1 VVLESPSQNAGPPL
15 APHFNAP
22 LSPDAPPQHASQ
34 YLEAFGDFEQNGIRL
49 NDYCIN
55 HLVTFRPMQQN
66 ILGLAYLGS
75 YNPNNIG
82 GVCSP
87 PSMSNHGRQ
96 RMIGRN
102 IGMATYANKDGQ
114 PILSRQA
121 LLVSAHELG
130 HNMGSEH
137 DPVTQ
142 SVCSPSWLDGG
153 PYLMYQI
160 AVSGSVRH
168 HSMFSEC
175 SSKQIAM
182 LISTRKS
189 SCFHSASNKLCG
201 NHRREPGEEC
211 DPGLAEDRCCSADCR
226 LKPPARCSDA
236 NSPCCRGCQFAGPG
250 TLCQRKS
257 LLNPCQK
264 DTFCTGLN
272 DTCPRP
278 ANEKDGAPCNFGVGY
293 CLLGRWVFVKLLSN

>member
-1 VVLESPSQNAGPPL
+1 VVLESPSQNSGPPW

-82 GVCSP
+82 G
-87 PSMSNHGRQ
+87 
-96 RMIGRN
+96 
-102 IGMATYANKDGQ
+102 
-114 PILSRQA
+114 A

-236 NSPCCRGCQFAGPG
+236 NSPCCRSCQFAGPG

-293 CLLGRWVFVKLLSN
+293 CLLGRWVF